1 MTTIQVDHLKV
12 TAADGHRL
20 GVYRAKPTGHC
31 RGSVLIVQEIFGL
44 TAHIKSVADSYA
56 AAGYEALAP
65 QLFDRVSV
73 DLQVPYAQWQTGLTH
88 ARSIETA
95 LTMADLE
102 ATRLAASK
110 PDRVALVGYC
120 WGGRIG
126 YLAACRLDLCA
137 AISYYGSG
145 LPGCLGEHPNAPM
158 MFHFGEQDQ
167 GIPLTDVEQVRHAI
181 PQAECHLYPAG
192 HAFSNAD
199 RSSFDAASAAL
210 AFKRSV
216 DFLRRHLG

>member
-110 PDRVALVGYC
+110 PDRVALVGSA
-120 WGGRIG
+120 GV
-126 YLAACRLDLCA
+126 AVS
-137 AISYYGSG
+137 AILRPVVSTS
-145 LPGCLGEHPNAPM
+145 APRSV
-158 MFHFGEQDQ
+158 
-167 GIPLTDVEQVRHAI
+167 ITAPV
-181 PQAECHLYPAG
+181 YPAVL
-192 HAFSNAD
+192 
-199 RSSFDAASAAL
+199 ASTQM
-210 AFKRSV
+210 
-216 DFLRRHLG
+216 RR